1 MQHIYFVYAPPKF
14 DKWED
19 EESLVFRHGNEDERV
34 HTQTNVMQHLK
45 SELYCKKINISKNDI
60 QVSKVVGQG
69 SFQPQTTLLKCFHTT
84 MLTSVLQESQDWC
97 TVVTLTLEV
106 GEIW

>member
-1 MQHIYFVYAPPKF
+1 MQHIHFVYAPPKS

-19 EESLVFRHGNEDERV
+19 EESLVFRHGNEDECV

-45 SELYCKKINISKNDI
+45 SELHCKKMIISKNDI

-69 SFQPQTTLLKCFHTT
+69 NFSTPNNSHNFHTT